1 MLESTS
7 RKAIIQNLE
16 DAGCGTDAIKK
27 FMTFFEEG
35 NVKEQLLLLE
45 GHREQLLNEV
55 HKEEQRISCLDYLVY
70 QIAKNEA

>member
-1 MLESTS
+1 MLKSTS

-16 DAGCGTDAIKK
+16 DRSVRQLIKK

-45 GHREQLLNEV
+45 GHREQLLE
-55 HKEEQRISCLDYLVY
+55 
-70 QIAKNEA
+70 